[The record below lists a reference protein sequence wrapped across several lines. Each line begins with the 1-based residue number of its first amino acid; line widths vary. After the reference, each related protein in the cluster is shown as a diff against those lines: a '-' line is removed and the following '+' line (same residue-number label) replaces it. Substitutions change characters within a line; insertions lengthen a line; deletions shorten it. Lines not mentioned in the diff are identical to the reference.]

1 MEQQCEKGETSGEAL
16 KQRGKKKQSSNLMDS
31 CRETEN
37 LSPPPVG
44 SCCSSP
50 GSSLEEEPLLQLNA
64 SARDIT
70 STSLMADSSGHHNQ
84 NPGHERILYCS
95 HNSCHLYP
103 FSLSIFLFSLSL
115 SLSLSLPLTFFS
127 PFSSVFFFSS
137 IIPSPQLSLCQ
148 DHKLTV
154 TQCLKHSGS
163 WVSEKCKLRIVFE
176 LQKKTE
182 QMESVN
188 CCCLLF
194 CRCQV
199 HLHLLLLLLLLR
211 RRRSTLDLLFLVV
224 HVLFVVCVVLFVV
237 PTESLQ
243 VASRH
248 IVCC

>member
-115 SLSLSLPLTFFS
+115 SLSLSPSHVFLPLLFCFLLLLNN
-127 PFSSVFFFSS
+127 PFSSTVALSRS
-137 IIPSPQLSLCQ
+137 QTHGNTMLETQRQLGFREVQIADC
-148 DHKLTV
+148 
-154 TQCLKHSGS
+154 
-163 WVSEKCKLRIVFE
+163 F
-176 LQKKTE
+176 
-182 QMESVN
+182 
-188 CCCLLF
+188 
-194 CRCQV
+194 
-199 HLHLLLLLLLLR
+199 
-211 RRRSTLDLLFLVV
+211 
-224 HVLFVVCVVLFVV
+224 
-237 PTESLQ
+237 
-243 VASRH
+243 
-248 IVCC
+248 